1 MDRKD
6 MLRVETYLRDTFRN
20 EAINLRPRANLKDSV
35 EVYLG
40 SDFLGVLSE
49 DVEDGETSYQFNM
62 AILDIDLPEKK

>member
-6 MLRVETYLRDTFRN
+6 MMRVETYLRDTFRN

-40 SDFLGVLSE
+40 SDFLGVVSE
-49 DVEDGETSYQFNM
+49 RGSPIQFPPPPRF
-62 AILDIDLPEKK
+62 ISRSGFL